1 MIIYLFIINM
11 IIVIIYLFIWY
22 KYLSVHKEYFENR
35 CLFVLY
41 GEAFREGKQNSRIK
55 DTNESYEN
63 QMLASDSHLKFIDML
78 KTKHNIDT
86 DVSISTYETKY
97 ESDLKKKY
105 KNMIKYNSEKELI
118 GENNIS
124 QNGMKDID
132 LNNYKFII
140 ITRNDIFFK
149 DEFINNFKEY
159 DKITYVSQILMIH
172 DCYLDGNPRVNHIII
187 QVPNKYF
194 NVIKDINVGHESWKT
209 LNNLHGYNKTQLG
222 FMLESYH
229 DADSNKE
236 WNPYYK
242 MIGREETTDYM
253 SEDKPNIF
261 LKSNDCYLK
270 LH

>member
-1 MIIYLFIINM
+1 MVVYLFIII
-11 IIVIIYLFIWY
+11 IIVIIFIWFNY
-22 KYLSVHKEYFENR
+22 SHKEYFENK
-35 CLFVLY
+35 CLLVLY
-41 GEAFREGKQNSRIK
+41 GESFREGKQNSRVK
-55 DTNESYEN
+55 DTNESYIN
-63 QMLASDSHLKFIDML
+63 QMLASDSHLKFIYML

-86 DVSISTYETKY
+86 DVSISTYKTKY

-105 KNMIKYNSEKELI
+105 KNIIKYNSETELI

-132 LNNYKFII
+132 LNQYKFII

-159 DKITYVSQILMIH
+159 DKITYVSQILMSH

-187 QVPNKYF
+187 QIPNKYF

-229 DADSNKE
+229 DADSYKE

-242 MIGREETTDYM
+242 MIGRDETTDYM
-253 SEDKPNIF
+253 SRDKPNIF
-261 LKSNDCYLK
+261 LQSDECYLK
-270 LH
+270 L